1 MDRGNG
7 SNFPKILNQKYD
19 IVVGPGST
27 HDRVDLVPSWM
38 ESIEVEI
45 VSSDTRIELKAIA
58 SEANIYVIYLLC

>member
-38 ESIEVEI
+38 EF
-45 VSSDTRIELKAIA
+45 IELVTPLVPFMATKL
-58 SEANIYVIYLLC
+58 NLCNYDFKNS